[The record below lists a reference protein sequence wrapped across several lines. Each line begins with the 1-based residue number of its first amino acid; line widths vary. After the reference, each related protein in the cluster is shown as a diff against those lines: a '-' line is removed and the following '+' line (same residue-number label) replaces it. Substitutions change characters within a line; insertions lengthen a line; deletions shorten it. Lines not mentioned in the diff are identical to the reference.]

1 MVAEGLKL
9 WRKGSF
15 LWSFPSPKRPKPGD
29 LHPVVEGPEG
39 FFSRLRDE
47 NGVDVARS
55 WGGSAEETAPGPP
68 RRPPRLQ
75 RPGLL
80 KGTDGSDELTAGRDR
95 PDGPP
100 EAGAEARLPPSFFKD
115 G

>member
-1 MVAEGLKL
+1 MAEGKL
-9 WRKGSF
+9 P
-15 LWSFPSPKRPKPGD
+15 LVFPFPKEAKTGRTGCIID